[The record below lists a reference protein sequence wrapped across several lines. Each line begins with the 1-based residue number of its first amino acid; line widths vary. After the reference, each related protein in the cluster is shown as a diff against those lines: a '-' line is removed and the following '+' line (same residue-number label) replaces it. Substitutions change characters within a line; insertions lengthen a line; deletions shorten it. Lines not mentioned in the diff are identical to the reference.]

1 MSPFQKNTASPVSPF
16 VGLSPAWEEPRG
28 SCKGIV
34 GFRSCRVNG
43 TVVLDLTPLQIWLQ
57 ARVRFN
63 FAACDW
69 LDTPARYSVA
79 WKIALGRRSSVVE
92 RGSHNP

>member
-1 MSPFQKNTASPVSPF
+1 MSPFQKNTASPVSLF
-16 VGLSPAWEEPRG
+16 AGLSPESEQSEEPCRG
-28 SCKGIV
+28 MV

-43 TVVLDLTPLQIWLQ
+43 TIVLDLTPLQIWLL

-63 FAACDW
+63 VAACDW
-69 LDTPARYSVA
+69 LDTPARDSVA